1 MGVPHFEMPCFPLQQ
16 HSHVELRERKR
27 GRSEGGMEEWR
38 KEGEEEKKEKKE
50 KHRREGA
57 ENGGEIQSYNHGLYS
72 RIH

>member
-27 GRSEGGMEEWR
+27 ERNEGGMEER
-38 KEGEEEKKEKKE
+38 VKEEEEEE

-57 ENGGEIQSYNHGLYS
+57 ENGEVIQSYNHGLYS
-72 RIH
+72 RTH